1 MSLWLKKASR
11 VYLGASLGASV
22 AMSVLFNVSDPR
34 VNGSFVKPQVA
45 LYRHNR
51 REGYTCILRLFIEMH
66 CNIKDVPFP
75 KQIIIKSFKYNDH

>member
-1 MSLWLKKASR
+1 
-11 VYLGASLGASV
+11 
-22 AMSVLFNVSDPR
+22 MSVLFNVSDPR

-66 CNIKDVPFP
+66 CNIKKLLLKVLN
-75 KQIIIKSFKYNDH
+75 IMIIKIILKTYT